1 MRSTIGRNIL
11 WKRHSAELHIVLLS
25 EKVLKKEFMLTVSKA
40 IAIAF
45 PLQIKNVMLRYCFD
59 NWQQEDVWKFEKIME
74 LLIYYCGDVTL
85 ACHRH
90 LLRSEHTEKST
101 SVYRCAFFSYIRLRR
116 VLLLRS
122 DIRLTPSDIRFASFG
137 GEYNI
142 TAERS
147 GAISLLRSKNITLT
161 KSAYH

>member
-1 MRSTIGRNIL
+1 MPQGFSSLFDDCSVDFFGSQPRKTQLNHVSTG
-11 WKRHSAELHIVLLS
+11 
-25 EKVLKKEFMLTVSKA
+25 
-40 IAIAF
+40 
-45 PLQIKNVMLRYCFD
+45 
-59 NWQQEDVWKFEKIME
+59 
-74 LLIYYCGDVTL
+74 
-85 ACHRH
+85 
-90 LLRSEHTEKST
+90 
-101 SVYRCAFFSYIRLRR
+101 FFSYIRLRR

-147 GAISLLRSKNITLT
+147 GAISLLQSKNITLT